1 MENYFK
7 KSLTELVFN
16 SKARAP
22 NRSALLLS
30 CAGLVAIAVTYSI
43 GAGPAN
49 GQAARSK
56 AVQQRIVPAKVNY
69 WMDLSNGGRSMMP
82 NLPFGIGG
90 GGGNNSFG
98 DAYHGMAGK
107 HADIAIVHKD
117 FPRQIEATQAV
128 PNGLRLGRSLNL
140 LPTPVTPTGPRTPDE
155 RREIPDEP
163 PKPPEGNFKM
173 SFYWGCSQ
181 TVRAG
186 QPKVFQIRNGQIA
199 AYNMAMQGRSER
211 DRGAGQFDI
220 ASRWPNHKDKRD
232 INASASLVGNHA
244 ISGTNIPASLSFA
257 IDNAR
262 DFMGDL
268 GLSSSGDKSQNLTFN
283 WNNIGA
289 KAYFVNAFGMS
300 GTGSN
305 NMEMVIW
312 SSADVPDPGHGLLNY
327 LSGANITKWLQERAL
342 LPANQTSCVAPRGIF
357 ANSQMVMARGI
368 GYGDEVN
375 LVHPARPSDPNI
387 PWVQEWTARF
397 RNKSMSTLMVGMP
410 SMGDM
415 MSGRGDDGGGN
426 NQRSSNNTQTTMT
439 SEEQRQRDC
448 ERAAQTGQNVGSSV
462 GSDAGYAV
470 GGDWRAAMAGRA
482 IGGLLGRGA
491 AKNKA
496 NNCAPAAQPKG
507 N

>member
-1 MENYFK
+1 MKNNPLEILKEFGFDAN
-7 KSLTELVFN
+7 
-16 SKARAP
+16 ARAP
-22 NRSALLLS
+22 LKSALLLS
-30 CAGLVAIAVTYSI
+30 VIGI
-43 GAGPAN
+43 GALALSYGLGSTPAN
-49 GQAARSK
+49 SQAARSK

-90 GGGNNSFG
+90 GGGSNHFG

-107 HADIAIVHKD
+107 HADIAIIHKD
-117 FPRQIEATQAV
+117 FPRQIEAAQSI

-140 LPTPVTPTGPRTPDE
+140 LPTPIAPTGPSEE
-155 RREIPDEP
+155 RRDIPDEP

-181 TVRAG
+181 TVRQG

-211 DRGAGQFDI
+211 DRGAGQFDT

-232 INASASLVGNHA
+232 INSAASLVGNHA
-244 ISGTNIPASLSFA
+244 ISGANIPASLSFA

-268 GLSSSGDKSQNLTFN
+268 GLSSSGDKSQNLIFN

-300 GTGSN
+300 GDGQN

-327 LSGANITKWLQERAL
+327 LSGANIAKWLQEKAL
-342 LPANQTSCVAPRGIF
+342 LPPNQTSCAVPRGIF
-357 ANSQMVMARGI
+357 ANSQMVMARAI

-410 SMGDM
+410 SMGEM
-415 MSGRGDDGGGN
+415 MSGRGVEGGAN
-426 NQRSSNNTQTTMT
+426 NQRNSNNTQTTMT

-491 AKNKA
+491 AKNKS
-496 NNCAPAAQPKG
+496 NNCTPPAQPKG

>member
-1 MENYFK
+1 MERNLSKFFK
-7 KSLTELVFN
+7 EISLNTN
-16 SKARAP
+16 ARAP
-22 NRSALLLS
+22 YRSVLLLS
-30 CAGLVAIAVTYSI
+30 GAGLAALALTFGLSSN
-43 GAGPAN
+43 PAN

-56 AVQQRIVPAKVNY
+56 AVQQRVVPAKVNY

-90 GGGNNSFG
+90 GGGGNNNFG

-107 HADIAIVHKD
+107 HADIAILHKD
-117 FPRQIEATQAV
+117 FPRQIEAAQAV

-140 LPTPVTPTGPRTPDE
+140 IPTPVTPSGPREE

-173 SFYWGCSQ
+173 SFYWGCSPS
-181 TVRAG
+181 VRAG
-186 QPKVFQIRNGQIA
+186 QPKVIQIRNGQIA
-199 AYNMAMQGRSER
+199 AYTTAMQGRAER
-211 DRGAGQFDI
+211 DRGAGQFDTT
-220 ASRWPNHKDKRD
+220 SRWPNAKDKRD
-232 INASASLVGNHA
+232 INSSASLVGNHSL
-244 ISGTNIPASLSFA
+244 SGSNIPASLSFA
-257 IDNAR
+257 IDQGR
-262 DFMGDL
+262 DFMADL

-327 LSGANITKWLQERAL
+327 ISPANITKWLQERAL
-342 LPANQTSCVAPRGIF
+342 LPANQTSCVSPRGIF
-357 ANSQMVMARGI
+357 AGSQMVMARGI

-375 LVHPARPSDPNI
+375 LVHPARPSDPNVA
-387 PWVQEWTARF
+387 WVQEWTARF
-397 RNKSMSTLMVGMP
+397 RNKSMATLMVGMP

-415 MSGRGDDGGGN
+415 MSGRGDSGGN
-426 NQRSSNNTQTTMT
+426 TNQRNSDNQSNNT
-439 SEEQRQRDC
+439 SDEQRQREC
-448 ERAAQTGQNVGSSV
+448 ERAAQTGQNVGTSV

-491 AKNKA
+491 AKSKA